1 VSTATPWRLL
11 RGVNL
16 LEAPGKP
23 SRRADVAF
31 RGAVLEW
38 MAPCSTDGPSGDS
51 NREEWRVPPHAATSL
66 SAGGRADPGLSANPE
81 QTSGAGRTFGNPLA
95 AGERPPLQAL
105 ESTEEV
111 DGSALWLGPP
121 LVDPHSCLVD
131 PVLGRAET
139 LASLAAAASIGG
151 YGTVALLPWDCD
163 WRDRPERL
171 ELRWPA
177 PLDLLLW
184 GSFSLDGGDQ
194 DLARHGDQ
202 IAAGAV
208 GLACGDQMPPLSLLE
223 RGLRLA
229 EMGDRPVLV
238 PPRDG
243 SLCQQGFVRER
254 VEALRAG
261 WPVDPAASETLPL
274 ELLLGLAEL
283 LPATS
288 LRLMNISTHE
298 AVLRLARH
306 PAPPPASVHWW
317 HLVADSARLD
327 PADGGW
333 RTIPSLGGPQDRQ
346 ALIHG
351 LANGLIQAVAVHHQA
366 LDSEEQLLPL
376 DQRRPGL
383 AGHGQVLPRLWQA
396 LVVESG
402 WRPEQLWQALCWGP
416 AEFLGLRPASL
427 EVPGRRWILFD
438 PTAPI
443 AAGDRRSG
451 SLAANPPCA
460 LEGGQGALVASGL
473 RGPEGWWAPGFPR
486 S

>member
-1 VSTATPWRLL
+1 
-11 RGVNL
+11 
-16 LEAPGKP
+16 
-23 SRRADVAF
+23 
-31 RGAVLEW
+31 
-38 MAPCSTDGPSGDS
+38 M
-51 NREEWRVPPHAATSL
+51 
-66 SAGGRADPGLSANPE
+66 
-81 QTSGAGRTFGNPLA
+81 
-95 AGERPPLQAL
+95 
-105 ESTEEV
+105 

-139 LASLAAAASIGG
+139 LASLAAAASAGG
-151 YGTVALLPWDCD
+151 YGTVALLPWDSD

-171 ELRWPA
+171 ELRWPD
-177 PLDLLLW
+177 PLELMLW
-184 GSFSLDGGDQ
+184 GSFSQDGGEQ
-194 DLARHGDQ
+194 ELARHGDQ
-202 IAAGAV
+202 IAAGAI
-208 GLACGDQMPPLSLLE
+208 GLAGSDQMPPLSLLE

-229 EMGDRPVLV
+229 EMGDRPVLLA
-238 PPRDG
+238 PRDG

-283 LPATS
+283 LPAAS

-298 AVLRLARH
+298 AVARLTRH

-317 HLVADSARLD
+317 HLVADSARLN

-346 ALIHG
+346 ALIQG
-351 LANGLIQAVAVHHQA
+351 LADGLIQAVAVHHQA
-366 LDSEEQLLPL
+366 LDAEEQLLPQ
-376 DQRRPGL
+376 DQRRAGL
-383 AGHGQVLPRLWQA
+383 AGHGQVLPLLWQA
-396 LVVESG
+396 LVVENG

-416 AEFLGLRPASL
+416 AEFLRIRPANL
-427 EVPGRRWILFD
+427 QAPGRRWILFD
-438 PTAPI
+438 PTAPN
-443 AAGDRRSG
+443 AAGDRRTG
-451 SLAANPPCA
+451 SLAANPPSA
-460 LEGGQGALVASGL
+460 PGSGQGALVASGL